1 MSRPA
6 PLLRGPAGLDTAL
19 AGWEDRCRGW
29 LHAVWVTAESRHVK
43 KSRSD
48 TATVHIS
55 LLGGLTIEAR
65 GGRAIA
71 LAGRKD
77 RALLGYLAASAGTA
91 CSRERL
97 AALLWG
103 DSGEPQARDSLKQA
117 LLRLRRALAPAS
129 ETLLVATRQ
138 SIALDAAGMTVDVTA
153 FEQALREGGVVALE
167 RALVLYQGELL
178 EGLHVPQ
185 GGFEDWLAVE
195 RQRLRGLA
203 IEGATAL
210 MAQAMEERRWDRAHA
225 AARRLLSLEPLHE
238 GACRTLMQVHSARGE
253 RAQALKLF
261 EGLRDRLRRELAVA
275 PEAETLD
282 LHRAIRER
290 RDDERKARVAP
301 MTAAALAP
309 PGQSRVRISAQPAFA
324 ARWLIRRLGGF
335 RDAWPC
341 CEVVIDATP
350 RLADLGRGEADLAI
364 RRGPGNWGGLP
375 HELLV
380 RSRVFPV
387 AAPSLLGTQA
397 QPLRPD
403 DLLTLPLLH
412 DDDGALWRRWFAA
425 AGLVDPDPP
434 RGPRILETG
443 LAIDAAIAGQG
454 VVLADR
460 FLVAD
465 DLAAERLVT
474 LCDLSVAD
482 WDYYLVGRAGTPC
495 DGATLRFRD
504 WLLRDT
510 EALRR
515 GEIAEAG

>member
-1 MSRPA
+1 MKNR
-6 PLLRGPAGLDTAL
+6 
-19 AGWEDRCRGW
+19 
-29 LHAVWVTAESRHVK
+29 
-43 KSRSD
+43 RSD
-48 TATVHIS
+48 AAIVHIS
-55 LLGGLTIEAR
+55 LLGGLAIRAPD
-65 GGRAIA
+65 GRAIA

-77 RALLGYLAASAGTA
+77 RALLGYLAATAGTA
-91 CSRERL
+91 CPRERL

-103 DSGEPQARDSLKQA
+103 DSAEPQARDSLKQA

-129 ETLLVATRQ
+129 ETLLTSTRQ
-138 SIALDAAGMTVDVTA
+138 SVVLDVKDVTVDVAA
-153 FEQALREGGVVALE
+153 FERSLRDGGVEALE
-167 RALVLYQGELL
+167 HALALYQGDLL
-178 EGLHVPQ
+178 EGLDVPQ
-185 GGFEDWLAVE
+185 AGFEDWLAVE

-203 IEGATAL
+203 IDGATVL

-238 GACRTLMQVHSARGE
+238 AACRTLMQVHSARGE

-261 EGLRDRLRRELAVA
+261 DSLRERLRRELAVA

-290 RDDERKARVAP
+290 RDDGRKPSAASL
-301 MTAAALAP
+301 TAALAP
-309 PGQSRVRISAQPAFA
+309 PAKSRVRISAQPAFA
-324 ARWLIRRLGGF
+324 ARWLIRRLGRF

-350 RLADLGRGEADLAI
+350 SLADLGRGEADLAI
-364 RRGPGNWGGLP
+364 RRGPGTWGGLP

-387 AAPSLLGTQA
+387 AAPSLLGGGA
-397 QPLRPD
+397 PPARPGE
-403 DLLTLPLLH
+403 LLTLPLLH

-425 AGLVDPDPP
+425 AGLRDVDPPK
-434 RGPRILETG
+434 GPRILETG

-474 LCDLSVAD
+474 LCDVAIAD
-482 WDYYLVGRAGTPC
+482 WDYYLVGRAGAPC

-515 GEIAEAG
+515 DEIAEAG